1 MSQHF
6 ILIFI
11 LVFPRAP
18 VCIIPFKKY
27 IYLFLRTGE
36 GVFEVTKNL
45 EQLRVKEKG
54 QHDTF
59 GPTRTLA
66 EQKMDRNIKK
76 LSKSIK
82 IAKWNPNDWNIRG
95 KLRKKINTR
104 KWDDINVRPQ
114 WEEPSHSPP
123 KDDGRR
129 EACETSS
136 HPTLPRRTYQQPV
149 LLPEKG
155 SVFLKKSK
163 QVFFSSLGRMH
174 ESCGTLTVSHPPV
187 SPEPPKLPSPS
198 TSLASSVSQEP
209 SHTSEDSD
217 NVVLVSSDSISI
229 SSNENVGESCEEE
242 DTEVNNNLP
251 HPVSDIAD
259 VFSSKI
265 ESPEQATEIVIEKEE
280 HWDSD
285 QMKDEEDLKTSIT
298 LRVSLRL
305 LCGRSLMK
313 IFFRRT
319 C

>member
-136 HPTLPRRTYQQPV
+136 QPTLPRRTYQQPV

-298 LRVSLRL
+298 LRVSLHL